1 MDMIGSRE
9 LDRRTCMVG
18 PVATEQ
24 ESEEDV
30 RLRAL
35 LERCASRDSAALERL
50 YQDVAPL
57 LYAALVRMLK
67 RRSVAEEALQ
77 DVFVSIWERARQYTQ
92 ARGRPVAWM
101 MSIARYRAIDLLR
114 HERFA
119 PALMPEPPDPPAEEL
134 EPDEGGD
141 DRVVGSALF
150 EHCFSLLTP
159 PQRRCLELAF
169 VSGSSH
175 RDIAQVTGNPLGTI
189 KSWIR
194 RALESLRACLQS

>member
-1 MDMIGSRE
+1 MDAARTERRLTRAFPPGGSESRRARLHPERLTGRMDMIGSRE

-119 PALMPEPPDPPAEEL
+119 PALMPEPPDPPAE
-134 EPDEGGD
+134 
-141 DRVVGSALF
+141 
-150 EHCFSLLTP
+150 
-159 PQRRCLELAF
+159 
-169 VSGSSH
+169 
-175 RDIAQVTGNPLGTI
+175 
-189 KSWIR
+189 
-194 RALESLRACLQS
+194 